1 MKVELLVSEW
11 CASCHQAEKIWR
23 EVAQEREF
31 EFAVLDMGQPE
42 GRALVS
48 RLRLKTIPAL
58 VIDNELKGI
67 GVQSVAEA
75 RALVQAAP
83 PKVKSDMQ
91 HTGLSLSQD
100 NRWFV
105 LASLIYLML
114 AGLGLVIN
122 GALLSDG
129 PMRPLA
135 LHLFTVGFCIELGLC
150 HGRAHAAA
158 FYRQPDIERRLALAA
173 DGSGARWSIGLQC
186 GIFIRLA
193 RLGVGRWRADLVFS
207 TDLYPAHMA
216 GALAQVSAGSNG
228 VGMVTSNHFGIT
240 LALLIGAQVF
250 IKHHADIANQ

>member
-67 GVQSVAEA
+67 GVQSLAEA

-83 PKVKSDMQ
+83 PKAKSDMQ
-91 HTGLSLSQD
+91 HAGLSLSQD

-135 LHLFTVGFCIELGLC
+135 LHLFTVGFVL
-150 HGRAHAAA
+150 
-158 FYRQPDIERRLALAA
+158 
-173 DGSGARWSIGLQC
+173 S
-186 GIFIRLA
+186 
-193 RLGVGRWRADLVFS
+193 LV
-207 TDLYPAHMA
+207 YAMGAHMLPRFTGNPILSGVWPWLQMGAVHA
-216 GALAQVSAGSNG
+216 GLLSYSAGYLFGWHGLVLGGG
-228 VGMVTSNHFGIT
+228 VLIWFS
-240 LALLIGAQVF
+240 LLIFTLRIWRVLWPKPAPVL
-250 IKHHADIANQ
+250 IA